1 MTDFDTTRSALEAAR
16 EQERQARAAVAAA
29 HQAAA
34 RLAADHAAATRI
46 GEADELAEQV
56 ERARAEEVG
65 LRADLQAASA
75 LAGRAAA
82 AFAKAADPREAI
94 ANWSDETPLLL
105 LPVRLETRF
114 KTVTD
119 EAGSHDELWVRFYPD
134 ACSVDTFEAAL
145 SETEV
150 ASARRYWIETWAAGG
165 IEAQHRAAWRNL
177 VASHGAGRAAWIVRE
192 YAPAGAPQA
201 KADPADLLLVI
212 ATDAPPGAQE
222 QEALS
227 TFWTAVWV
235 AEGDA
240 AEVEAA
246 RQALAATPGVTDA
259 DTLIATF
266 VPANL
271 AAAPAPPATRADV
284 AIDTVWL
291 TLPPAPEAK
300 TRSWTAPARV
310 ETLPDRFVVLGY
322 QDDRVVFEAEGGL
335 IPSPLIAGPDPSA
348 PEEKQLAHDEAG
360 ALRVPD
366 QLRWMVDFEAAVAAG
381 MGVKVRDLGEAD
393 LTRPLQRVIAIGV
406 RLADDAS
413 QGQARLEELLDH
425 HRFGSAGLALV
436 PQGTPTN
443 NSDEAAGYDRV
454 DDADAAYDAL
464 FGAGD
469 ALPAAGGDWWTRRDG
484 EWLAHGLGIGVQSF
498 DRVPHAGGTDL
509 AEARAINRALWPAT
523 IGYALETMLHPVLDA
538 EQVDATRWFQTHF
551 VLGRGML
558 PSLRIGDQPYGILP
572 VSAISRWD
580 WLGGDQLVG
589 VGGLRTPDGFIGYRQ
604 GLAGVLATMREDWR
618 RLAQE
623 VSFVGKRGDPHQLLL
638 DVVGLHPG
646 SAELH
651 QRYAESLDDLFNR
664 AKLRG
669 FGAQVAEAIRVNL
682 LQAEAR
688 ALLARLGYRGEV
700 EPDALSKFFFTQA
713 SRLNGPMVDDVAASE
728 RDPIRTYTTDG
739 RNYVEWLAAAAR
751 GAFED
756 LRQERGFKDGRP
768 PAALLYVLLRHALL
782 LGYWDSSLRLHL
794 EAEVWSP
801 EDVALARR
809 EHPFVHVATE
819 RGGSESRYA
828 ALYST
833 DERVAAGHAS
843 VAERI
848 GSQLGDASGVQ
859 GLAGQLAALDQLAPV
874 PTARLERCLAE
885 HLDVASYRLDAWL
898 LGLAGYQ
905 LAALRY
911 SPVEEG
917 QARTGVHLGAY
928 GWLEDLQRK
937 PAPLEPVELNDE
949 LAAVFAPG
957 GEPPLRDPANG
968 GYVLAP
974 SIGQA
979 NTAAI
984 LRAGYLANASPQE
997 PGALAVNVSSARV
1010 RVALGLIEGIRNG
1023 QPLGALLGYRLQR
1036 GLHEGHPGL
1045 ELDRFVYP
1053 LRKRFPLVA
1062 DQLASTKTAEG
1073 VAIEAIEAN
1082 NVVDGLKLVEHIA
1095 RTGRRAYPF
1104 GLSLPSATQAE
1115 RAAIDAEVDA
1125 LLDAHDSLADLAL
1138 AEGVHQAVLGNYDR
1152 VAATFDA
1159 YAKGG
1164 FPPQPDVV
1172 RTPRSGLGL
1181 THRVALHFASG
1192 VDPDT
1197 SPIAGIPMAPRARAQ
1212 AMVNQ
1217 WLADLLP
1224 APDQVGCRIEWSD
1237 PVAGTMREAV
1247 VTQADLELQPI
1258 ELLYVVT
1265 LDGDAALGELEDR
1278 VLRHVIDTD
1287 APRPDAAIAI
1297 RHTARL
1303 PAPMVSFFELAPL
1316 VRHLR
1321 SLLLRSRPLAP
1332 TDIALSG
1339 EAARGQDAAQ
1349 TITRSRVEK
1358 VYTALDTLRQ
1368 DIQGAA
1374 VAAPV
1379 DGAIAVAAA
1388 LFERA
1393 ARFGIEQVGWGHL
1406 YLWRR
1411 GVYAGLLSRIQD
1423 VIARWDDRLDRF
1435 DSGLDA
1441 YDQLPAATSDELRY
1455 SALGQLDLLVARVS
1469 IAPRPATPAA
1479 YRAALPARRAVL
1491 AAKRAEL
1498 EALLTLD
1505 EPELAQFVAAVQAVL
1520 PLTDFDFDLAPF
1532 TVDNELAGIAAFVAE
1547 LAPRVDALEAE
1558 VVRRLAAADG
1568 HLLAHDAAADPT
1580 TRVKAL
1586 QAAGSAL
1593 LGEDVTLIPE
1603 FSVDAPR
1610 AAELANALAAA
1621 TDPAF
1626 TAFIRNSSGS
1636 DFPVDDWLHGVARVR
1651 EQLHAW
1657 EQANALAATFG
1668 ADERELVPLQLPYRP
1683 GEGWLALEFDPAAAR
1698 DGERLLYT
1706 AHLADPQNLTGST
1719 CGVLL
1724 DEWTEV
1730 VPAREETVGMTFH
1743 YDRPGSEPPQSWL
1756 LVTPAK
1762 LGAGWRWDDVL
1773 GALEETL
1780 DLARLRAVEPAH
1792 IDTTA
1797 YARFLPATTTAV
1809 TLYGITI
1816 AANFATVNHVIA
1828 YLPGDDD
1835 G

>member
-1 MTDFDTTRSALEAAR
+1 MTDFDTTRSALGAAR
-16 EQERQARAAVAAA
+16 EQERQARVALAAA
-29 HQAAA
+29 HEAAA
-34 RLAADHAAATRI
+34 RLAAEHAAATRL
-46 GEADELAEQV
+46 GEAGQLAEQV
-56 ERARAEEVG
+56 ELARAEEAG
-65 LRADLQAASA
+65 LRADLQAADA

-94 ANWSDETPLLL
+94 ANWSAETPLLL

-114 KTVTD
+114 KTVAD
-119 EAGSHDELWVRFYPD
+119 EAGTHDELWVRIYPD
-134 ACSVDTFEAAL
+134 TCSVDTFEAVL

-150 ASARRYWIETWAAGG
+150 ASARRYWIATWAAGG
-165 IEAQHRAAWRNL
+165 IEAQHRAAWRDL

-192 YAPAGAPQA
+192 YAPAGAPPT
-201 KADPADLLLVI
+201 KADPADLLLVV
-212 ATDAPPGAQE
+212 ATDAPPSAQE
-222 QEALS
+222 QAALS
-227 TFWTAVWV
+227 AFWTAVWV

-240 AEVEAA
+240 AEVRAA
-246 RQALAATPGVTDA
+246 RQALAAAPGVTDA
-259 DTLIATF
+259 DALIATF
-266 VPANL
+266 APTNL
-271 AAAPAPPATRADV
+271 GAAPAPLATRADL
-284 AIDTVWL
+284 AIETVWL
-291 TLPPAPEAK
+291 TLPPAPDAK

-322 QDDRVVFEAEGGL
+322 QDDLVVFEAEGAL

-348 PEEKQLAHDEAG
+348 PEEEQLAHEAG

-366 QLRWMVDFEAAVAAG
+366 QLRWMVDFEAAVVAG
-381 MGVKVRDLGEAD
+381 MGVKVRDLGNAD
-393 LTRPLQRVIAIGV
+393 LTRPLQRLIAIGV

-443 NSDEAAGYDRV
+443 NSDDAAGYDRA

-469 ALPAAGGDWWTRRDG
+469 VLPAAGGDWWTRRDG

-498 DRVPHAGGTDL
+498 DRVQHAGGTDL
-509 AEARAINRALWPAT
+509 SEARAVHRALWPAT
-523 IGYALETMLHPVLDA
+523 FGYALETMLSPVLDA
-538 EQVDATRWFQTHF
+538 DQVDATRWFQTHF

-558 PSLRIGDQPYGILP
+558 PSLRIGDQPYGVLP

-580 WLGGDQLVG
+580 WLGGDELVG
-589 VGGLRTPDGFIGYRQ
+589 VGGLRTPDGFIGYRE

-623 VSFVGKRGDPHQLLL
+623 VSVVGKPGDPHQLLL

-664 AKLRG
+664 AKLQG

-688 ALLARLGYRGEV
+688 GLLARLGYTGEV
-700 EPDALSKFFFTQA
+700 EPDAVSKFFFTQA
-713 SRLNGPMVDDVAASE
+713 SRLNGPLVDDVAASE
-728 RDPIRTYTTDG
+728 RDPIRAYTADG
-739 RNYVEWLAAAAR
+739 RNYVAWLADAAR

-794 EAEVWSP
+794 EAEVWSS

-809 EHPFVHVATE
+809 EHPFVHIATE

-828 ALYST
+828 PLYST

-848 GSQLGDASGVQ
+848 GSQLGEASSVK
-859 GLAGQLAALDQLAPV
+859 GLAGQLAALDQLAEV

-898 LGLAGYQ
+898 LGLVDYQ
-905 LAALRY
+905 LSALRY
-911 SPVEEG
+911 RPRDEG

-937 PAPLEPVELNDE
+937 PAPLAPVELDDE
-949 LAAVFAPG
+949 LAAVFATG

-979 NTAAI
+979 TTAAI
-984 LRAGYLANASPQE
+984 LRAGYVANASPQE

-1045 ELDRFVYP
+1045 ELDRFVSP

-1082 NVVDGLKLVEHIA
+1082 NVVDGLKLVEHVA
-1095 RTGRRAYPF
+1095 KTGRRAYPF
-1104 GLSLPSATQAE
+1104 GLSLPSATQVE

-1125 LLDAHDSLADLAL
+1125 LLDAHDALADLAL

-1164 FPPQPDVV
+1164 FPPEPDVV

-1197 SPIAGIPMAPRARAQ
+1197 SPIAGIPMTPRAQAQ
-1212 AMVNQ
+1212 AMVNS
-1217 WLADLLP
+1217 WLADVLP
-1224 APDQVGCRIEWSD
+1224 APDRVGCRVEWFD
-1237 PVAGTMREAV
+1237 AVADTMRETV

-1287 APRPDAAIAI
+1287 APRPDAVIAI
-1297 RHTARL
+1297 GHAARL

-1321 SLLLRSRPLAP
+1321 SLLMRSRPLLP

-1339 EAARGQDAAQ
+1339 EAARGQDAVQ

-1368 DIQGAA
+1368 DIQGGAI
-1374 VAAPV
+1374 AAPV
-1379 DGAIAVAAA
+1379 DGAIAAAVT

-1393 ARFGIEQVGWGHL
+1393 AHFGIEQVGWGHL

-1411 GVYAGLLSRIQD
+1411 GVYAGLLSRIQV

-1441 YDQLPAATSDELRY
+1441 YDQLPGATSDEVRY
-1455 SALGQLDLLVARVS
+1455 SALGQLDLLVARVP

-1498 EALLTLD
+1498 QALLTLD
-1505 EPELAQFVAAVQAVL
+1505 EPELAQFVAAAQVVL
-1520 PLTDFDFDLAPF
+1520 PLSDFDFDLAPF
-1532 TVDNELAGIAAFVAE
+1532 TVDDELAGMAAFVAE
-1547 LAPRVDALEAE
+1547 LAGRVDALEAE
-1558 VVRRLAAADG
+1558 VGRRLAAADG
-1568 HLLAHDAAADPT
+1568 HLLAHDAAADPAA
-1580 TRVKAL
+1580 RVQAL
-1586 QAAGSAL
+1586 QAAGTAL

-1603 FSVDAPR
+1603 ISVDAPR
-1610 AAELANALAAA
+1610 AAELANVLAAG
-1621 TDPAF
+1621 TNPAF
-1626 TAFIRNSSGS
+1626 TAFIRSSSGS

-1651 EQLHAW
+1651 DQMHAW

-1668 ADERELVPLQLPYRP
+1668 ADEQQLVPLQLPYRP
-1683 GEGWLALEFDPAAAR
+1683 GEGWLALEFDPAAAL

-1706 AHLADPQNLTGST
+1706 VHLADPQNLTGTT

-1730 VPAREETVGMTFH
+1730 VPAREETAGMTFH

-1756 LVTPAK
+1756 LVTPAQM
-1762 LGAGWRWDDVL
+1762 GGGWHWDDVL

-1797 YARFLPATTTAV
+1797 YARFLPATTSAV
-1809 TLYGITI
+1809 TLYGVTI

-1828 YLPGDDD
+1828 HLPGDDD